1 MTNLLG
7 NLGISGSAIIITV
20 DSEEMVFRAGHNL
33 PKIWTTPVNLL
44 NDNDLLGRQ
53 SVVMTV
59 DAARKVEEM
68 WVAPLN
74 HRQRRLAQA
83 EATLMAV
90 ETPEAE
96 TLSAEATAAPPE
108 AASESAEATAPPEAE
123 GEAAAAPT
131 PRRRRRT
138 ATPGEESAESES
150 AE

>member
-1 MTNLLG
+1 MTSLLG

-44 NDNDLLGRQ
+44 NANDLLSRQ
-53 SVVMTV
+53 TVVMTEE
-59 DAARKVEEM
+59 AARKVEEM
-68 WVAPLN
+68 WAAPLN

-83 EATLMAV
+83 EATLVAV

-96 TLSAEATAAPPE
+96 TA
-108 AASESAEATAPPEAE
+108 SAEATAPPEAASE
-123 GEAAAAPT
+123 STETAAPA

>member
-44 NDNDLLGRQ
+44 NANDLLSRQ
-53 SVVMTV
+53 TVVMTV

-68 WVAPLN
+68 WAAPLN

-83 EATLMAV
+83 EATLLAV

-96 TLSAEATAAPPE
+96 TVSAEAIATPPAPPE
-108 AASESAEATAPPEAE
+108 AASESAEA
-123 GEAAAAPT
+123 AAAPPT
-131 PRRRRRT
+131 PRRSRRT
-138 ATPGEESAESES
+138 ATPGEEQAESES
-150 AE
+150 AEPESAE